1 LRRIAAIGLVMLAA
15 CGGGNGNDSTPVH
28 VSMPSPVAAERDRI
42 RSIDNYVVYYG
53 AGELEELAGFD
64 LAIIHRDTL
73 TPGEVIDLRS
83 RGTLVV
89 AYLSVGEIQPND
101 PWVTSG
107 KVPPSWILGK
117 NKNWGSLFVDASQSG
132 WRDLMT
138 GEAGSLMD
146 YGFDGVFLDTVDTAI
161 DVAPAT
167 MPGMIEL
174 IEGLRTAYP
183 DALLVQNRGFQ
194 IAEKVAS
201 SIDAVMF
208 EDLSTSYDF
217 DAAEYTRVDNS
228 AEAEEMVALRDR
240 TGLPILALDYADP
253 ADEET
258 AARAVKIARSYG
270 FIPAVSVIRLDEI
283 PDYRALTSARY
294 PG

>member
-1 LRRIAAIGLVMLAA
+1 LRRFAAIGLVMLAA
-15 CGGGNGNDSTPVH
+15 CSGGDGNDSTPVH
-28 VSMPSPVAAERDRI
+28 VSTPSPEAGARDRI
-42 RSIDNYVVYYG
+42 RSIESYVVYYG
-53 AGELEELAGFD
+53 AGKLDELARFD
-64 LAIIHRDTL
+64 LAIIDRDTL
-73 TPGEVIDLRS
+73 TPGEVVELRS

-107 KVPPSWILGK
+107 TVPPSWILGT
-117 NKNWGSLFVDASQSG
+117 NENWGSLFVDASQPG

-138 GEAGSLMD
+138 GEAGSLLD

-161 DVAPAT
+161 DVAPET

-174 IEGLRTAYP
+174 IEGLRTAFP

-194 IAEKVAS
+194 IAEQVATS
-201 SIDAVMF
+201 LDAVMF

-240 TGLPILALDYADP
+240 TGLPILALDYAGP
-253 ADEET
+253 ADGET
-258 AARAVKIARSYG
+258 AARAVKIAKRYG
-270 FIPAVSVIRLDEI
+270 FIPAVSVIQLDEI
-283 PDYRALTSARY
+283 PDYGTN
-294 PG
+294 